1 MLDLFSGSVSR
12 TGVGHGVATVSVSD
26 KLHEEG
32 TLAGSDPILG
42 PLGGLSDSEDV
53 HTVNLVFDISNFP
66 HFFLSFSSCG
76 LEI

>member
-1 MLDLFSGSVSR
+1 MLDLLSGSVSR

-32 TLAGSDPILG
+32 TLAGSNPILG

-53 HTVNLVFDISNFP
+53 HTVNLVRFDISKFFP
-66 HFFLSFSSCG
+66 IYTSSSRG